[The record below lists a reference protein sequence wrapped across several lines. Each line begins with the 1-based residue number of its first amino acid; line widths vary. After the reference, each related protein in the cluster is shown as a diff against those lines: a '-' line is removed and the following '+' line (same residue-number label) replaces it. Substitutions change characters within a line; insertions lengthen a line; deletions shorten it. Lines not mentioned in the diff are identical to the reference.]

1 MTIYTTAESKSDLK
15 GILSLQKE
23 NLAQGLTRDE
33 IKSQGFVTVCHS
45 YDQLKKMN
53 DHENHVIA
61 KDNDKVVAYVL
72 AMTQH
77 SRFDIPIL
85 LPMFEAFGAISYK
98 GKKIT
103 DYNYLI
109 VGQVCID
116 KAYRGQGLFDN
127 CYAAYKKH
135 FRQKYD
141 FAITEIAS
149 TNLRSLNAHK
159 RVGFQEVHSYMAP
172 DSDKTQWIVVVWD
185 WKNN

>member
-1 MTIYTTAESKSDLK
+1 MAIYTTAESKRDLE
-15 GILSLQKE
+15 GILSLQRE
-23 NLAQGLTRDE
+23 NLAQGLTPDE

-53 DHENHVIA
+53 DHEKHVIA

-77 SRFDIPIL
+77 SKFDIPIL
-85 LPMFEAFGAISYK
+85 HPMFEAFGTISYG

-103 DYNYLI
+103 DYNYLV

-127 CYAAYKKH
+127 CYAAYKKY
-135 FRQKYD
+135 FSQKYD

-149 TNLRSLNAHK
+149 TNLRSLNAH
-159 RVGFQEVHSYMAP
+159 RRIGFQEVDSYIDP
-172 DSDKTQWIVVVWD
+172 DNTKWIVVVWD
-185 WKNN
+185 WK